1 MRTMSA
7 LRKAAPLPSPIPTA
21 AGSRSAANEIFT
33 EFLDNSLQL
42 PHLSLPHHLP
52 RHPIP
57 EIVDFGSLTGRD
69 SVDRI
74 LRSAKQCGAFRING
88 HGISGEELR
97 SLLREADAESVFRI
111 SEGSLNF
118 GNREGIV
125 WDRSNIERLDSAGKF
140 IGTERYRNFRY
151 RFHLF
156 LWAWACLRFLEF
168 FGLKVWYILRPNI
181 DGPAAQ
187 ICV

>member
-156 LWAWACLRFLEF
+156 LWAWAWACLRLLGF
-168 FGLKVWYILRPNI
+168 FGLKV
-181 DGPAAQ
+181 
-187 ICV
+187 